1 MLAAVLLLR
10 LVPDPDIQPTNTG
23 MLDSDVLLIIL
34 LGLGVMYDLDLI
46 LVSHNNGYIRHQ
58 LITLFTII
66 FTNIGGTKYETF
78 NINKNDT
85 LREIFT

>member
-1 MLAAVLLLR
+1 MLLLR

-66 FTNIGGTKYETF
+66 LQISEGQNNETF
-78 NINKNDT
+78 NVNKNDT

>member
-46 LVSHNNGYIRHQ
+46 LVSHNIGYIRHQ

-66 FTNIGGTKYETF
+66 LQISEGPNMKLL
-78 NINKNDT
+78 T
-85 LREIFT
+85 LIKMTP

>member
-1 MLAAVLLLR
+1 MLLLR

-46 LVSHNNGYIRHQ
+46 LVSRNNGYIRHQ
-58 LITLFTII
+58 LIT
-66 FTNIGGTKYETF
+66 
-78 NINKNDT
+78 
-85 LREIFT
+85 